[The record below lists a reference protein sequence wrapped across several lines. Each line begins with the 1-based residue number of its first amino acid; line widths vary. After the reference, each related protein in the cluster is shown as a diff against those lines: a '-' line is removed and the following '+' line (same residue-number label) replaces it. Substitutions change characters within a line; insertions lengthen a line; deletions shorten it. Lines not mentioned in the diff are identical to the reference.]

1 VSCVAP
7 GIHVMMET
15 TRKRQYNRM
24 LVINVST
31 PNVTVARSSGNS
43 IYGSVASQINRG
55 PLDIL
60 RLPPRPPQKKITRLI
75 SDSSN
80 LITDSYQVKMAKL
93 HVINTQIKEIVKLKN
108 KLVRQQ
114 DAYLAIRPAYPRG
127 CCPRAAKGDKTYL
140 QPVFLHR

>member
-1 VSCVAP
+1 
-7 GIHVMMET
+7 
-15 TRKRQYNRM
+15 
-24 LVINVST
+24 
-31 PNVTVARSSGNS
+31 
-43 IYGSVASQINRG
+43 
-55 PLDIL
+55 
-60 RLPPRPPQKKITRLI
+60 
-75 SDSSN
+75 
-80 LITDSYQVKMAKL
+80 MAKL

>member
-1 VSCVAP
+1 MSCVAP

-60 RLPPRPPQKKITRLI
+60 RLPPRSPPQKKITRLI

-108 KLVRQQ
+108 KLVRQ
-114 DAYLAIRPAYPRG
+114 LIPGGVVHGPL
-127 CCPRAAKGDKTYL
+127 KGTKHICNQCFYTGN
-140 QPVFLHR
+140 FWR